1 MKSAVP
7 LAVISAP
14 FVCNH
19 DIASTPAD
27 ALKLTYRSTGVQL
40 QTDTAKVFSMGL
52 SDYTELDENQV
63 PRVFT
68 KLVEAF
74 TKIHGEDDEMGAFK
88 TLGLFRLGTS
98 ADMLNKVKA
107 ELEKLTEKEFIEELE
122 APGKHSK
129 AYKDI
134 AGMGDKADKAKY
146 FSQLIKYWLLSL
158 PDDDKI
164 LSAFAKVM
172 NTNDPRVM
180 QAGTGFEVLEKST
193 QKQAIAHFFFTKVV
207 TNLLAKETRDNELF
221 LDTLGLY
228 FCAAG
233 PNLFDSKD
241 LVGTETEEVRQER
254 TQYAQLQ
261 QTLNKVIADPAEFPE
276 GERDRIES
284 IMKPIREREAVR
296 LQISTA
302 AQKAFAPIQKTRL
315 QIITNLADHYWKIER
330 PGTTMPDDRK
340 NSSQTGS
347 GDADLHDQASRFSI

>member
-1 MKSAVP
+1 
-7 LAVISAP
+7 
-14 FVCNH
+14 
-19 DIASTPAD
+19 
-27 ALKLTYRSTGVQL
+27 
-40 QTDTAKVFSMGL
+40 
-52 SDYTELDENQV
+52 
-63 PRVFT
+63 
-68 KLVEAF
+68 
-74 TKIHGEDDEMGAFK
+74 
-88 TLGLFRLGTS
+88 
-98 ADMLNKVKA
+98 
-107 ELEKLTEKEFIEELE
+107 
-122 APGKHSK
+122 
-129 AYKDI
+129 
-134 AGMGDKADKAKY
+134 
-146 FSQLIKYWLLSL
+146 
-158 PDDDKI
+158 
-164 LSAFAKVM
+164 
-172 NTNDPRVM
+172 
-180 QAGTGFEVLEKST
+180 
-193 QKQAIAHFFFTKVV
+193 
-207 TNLLAKETRDNELF
+207 
-221 LDTLGLY
+221 LGLY

-347 GDADLHDQASRFSI
+347 GDADLHDQASRFLNMTEPEIIIDMLKNNQMKGRKVIQAATEKFTVDQVQQNPGIIPYLSKTDKKRLTAAGWEDPNPSPRRPSLVERLASSLSGRPSLLRGISGPGWMGAKSASAASGTIYNGETISARQGFAVNGRRGNSASRTRSGSSSIGSDGDEAAKVGGKGRSSSSPAAKILKSLMRTKKCG